1 MSLATHCPDVI
12 LETILDHLATLFL
25 AGAHGNI
32 QAARQAAATML
43 AAYGP
48 QTEDEHR
55 LAAQIIS
62 FGFHALEALS
72 QATMPEMPLNRILRL
87 RGSAV
92 SLSREAEKAQRRLDR
107 LQQARLDGT
116 EAPADP
122 PPLPL
127 SIEKACD
134 LVDDTRRVAAA
145 AKAAGVTW
153 TQAYQQRQ
161 RTTRITENLKKNQA
175 RHAARPTNAP
185 PTEA

>member
-1 MSLATHCPDVI
+1 MSLATHRGVT
-12 LETILDHLATLFL
+12 LETILGHLATLFL
-25 AGAHGNI
+25 VGANGNME
-32 QAARQAAATML
+32 AARQAAATML

-55 LAAQIIS
+55 LAAQVIS
-62 FGFHALEALS
+62 FGFHALEALA
-72 QATMPEMPLNRILRL
+72 QATTPEMPLNRILRL

-107 LQQARLDGT
+107 LQQARLDGADT
-116 EAPADP
+116 PADA
-122 PPLPL
+122 PPLPP

-134 LVDDTRRVAAA
+134 LVDDTRQVAAA

-161 RTTRITENLKKNQA
+161 RATRITENLKKNQA
-175 RHAARPTNAP
+175 RHAARPTDTP
-185 PTEA
+185 PI